1 MFVIYMYIYTYVL
14 MIGAPSVYMGHEAA
28 THQCLYRK
36 PLGGA
41 NLCSFDAARFFD
53 SGCTERREASSRVY
67 LLHYIFIL
75 AASSFATHA
84 QPGCRAIAMT
94 KKEKK
99 SRFATIAVLYNALLY
114 NGLAN
119 PGGARLHG
127 SPF

>member
-1 MFVIYMYIYTYVL
+1 

-53 SGCTERREASSRVY
+53 SGCTERREASSRVD

-75 AASSFATHA
+75 AAKFRKELFQSSEHKLSL
-84 QPGCRAIAMT
+84 IH
-94 KKEKK
+94 
-99 SRFATIAVLYNALLY
+99 I
-114 NGLAN
+114 
-119 PGGARLHG
+119 
-127 SPF
+127 